1 MGIAGG
7 LLVADVAH
15 KRLRP
20 KVNQFCYKVYYLCV
34 SLSKLD
40 ELNSLKL
47 CKYNKPALFSIK
59 DKDHLVDENGTMQGY
74 IKNILKEWQLNNVAD
89 GDVVLLTMPR
99 IFGYVFNPVSF
110 WFCLD
115 KQNNLRA
122 VLAEVNNTFGENH
135 NYICFHDDKRPIE
148 KDDLLESKKLFH
160 VSPFLKTEGNYSFRF
175 AYSDKN
181 IGAWINYH
189 DENGEML
196 TTSLV
201 GKRHEL
207 NDKSLLA
214 CFLRYPLITIKV
226 IFLIHWQA
234 LKLVAKGIKYIPK
247 PSPPKNEV
255 SK

>member
-20 KVNQFCYKVYYLCV
+20 KVNQFCYKVYYFCIA
-34 SLSKLD
+34 LSKLD
-40 ELNSLKL
+40 ELGSLKT
-47 CKYNKPALFSIK
+47 CKYNKSSLFSIN
-59 DKDHLVDENGTMQGY
+59 DADHLADGLGSMQGY
-74 IKNILKEWQLNNVAD
+74 IKNILKEWNLDSVAD
-89 GDVVLLTMPR
+89 GEIILLTMPR

-115 KQNNLRA
+115 KKNNLIA

-135 NYICFHDDKRPIE
+135 NYICFHDDKSPIK

-160 VSPFLKTEGNYSFRF
+160 VSPFLKVEGKYSFRF
-175 AYSDKN
+175 VYSDKN
-181 IGAWINYH
+181 IGAWINYS
-189 DENGEML
+189 DADGEML
-196 TTSLV
+196 TTSLI
-201 GKRHEL
+201 GKRTEL
-207 NDKSLLA
+207 SDKSLIT
-214 CFLRYPLITIKV
+214 CFARYPIVTIKV
-226 IFLIHWQA
+226 ILLIHWQA

-255 SK
+255 SR